1 MLPLNIFLSWPAVR
15 VVYRRRADRGGME
28 QADAWELR
36 PGENG
41 PESAAPGATTARHF
55 INELVKNA
63 ATGSETAG
71 EKMKALAMHLL
82 EAQGWERVKDIR
94 ESLTESMLT
103 SAITPRWGSLMSARL

>member
-1 MLPLNIFLSWPAVR
+1 MLPLNIFLSWPAASR
-15 VVYRRRADRGGME
+15 IAAPRGSRRHGASRRLGAASGRE
-28 QADAWELR
+28 R
-36 PGENG
+36 PGVG
-41 PESAAPGATTARHF
+41 RAWCDDRPSF

-94 ESLTESMLT
+94 ESLTEPMLT

>member
-1 MLPLNIFLSWPAVR
+1 
-15 VVYRRRADRGGME
+15 ME
-28 QADAWELR
+28 QADAWELL

-82 EAQGWERVKDIR
+82 EVQGWERVKDIR
-94 ESLTESMLT
+94 ESLTEPMLT